1 MDLVQIPAA
10 EMEAEFFRILSDSGF
25 PEEDARVCAKLF
37 TDNSLEGVYTH
48 GVNRFPR
55 FIDYIGKGFIKVD
68 QKAICAHSSGAI
80 EQWDGQLG
88 PGPINALRCTDRAL
102 ALSDEFGIGC
112 VALSHTNHW
121 MRGGAY
127 GWRAARAGYAFI
139 AWTNTVANTPAWGAK
154 DARLGNNPLVFAAPY
169 NGEAVVVDM
178 AMSQFS
184 YGAMEMF
191 KMKGQRLPVP
201 GGYDVAGNLTDDP
214 EAILESQRTLPV
226 GYWKGAAL
234 SLLLDLL
241 ATILS
246 GGQSTAKISRAPAE
260 YDVSQVFLAI
270 NLSRLSHANV
280 IPSLTREIIEDY
292 QRSEPAD
299 GGEGI
304 RYPGQK
310 ALFLRGENLKNGIPV
325 QKEVW
330 ESILKL

>member
-1 MDLVQIPAA
+1 MVRIPAA
-10 EMEAEFFRILSDSGF
+10 EMETEFFRILSDRGF
-25 PEEDARVCAKLF
+25 PDGNARVCAKLF

-55 FIDYIGKGFIKVD
+55 FVDYIVRGFIKVN
-68 QKAICAHSSGAI
+68 QEAVCAHAAGAI

-102 ALSDEFGIGC
+102 KLSDEFGIGC

-127 GWRAARAGYAFI
+127 GWRAAKAGYAFI
-139 AWTNTVANTPAWGAK
+139 GWTNTVANTPAWGAK
-154 DARLGNNPLVFAAPY
+154 DARLGNNPIVFAAPY
-169 NGEAVVVDM
+169 NDEAVVVDM

-184 YGAMEMF
+184 YGSMEMF

-201 GGYDVAGNLTDDP
+201 GGYDREGKLTDDP
-214 EAILESQRTLPV
+214 TAILESQRTLPI

-246 GGQSTAKISRAPAE
+246 GGQSTLKISSAPEE
-260 YDVSQVFLAI
+260 YDVSQVFIGI
-270 NLSRLSHANV
+270 NLSRLSHANA
-280 IPSLTREIIEDY
+280 IPLLTREIIEDY
-292 QRSEPAD
+292 QRSETAE
-299 GGEGI
+299 GGESV

-310 ALFLRGENLKNGIPV
+310 ALYLRNENLKNGIPV
-325 QKEVW
+325 QKGIW
-330 ESILKL
+330 ESIISL